1 MRFHT
6 SKSEIAR
13 DIISE
18 ARLTVKESMTEDLV
32 FLRPT
37 DSVHELRTLMERKG
51 IRHVPVIDEHHS
63 LVGICSQRD
72 MLRSVLS
79 SFAKIASSESAEIER
94 TIPVAYVMNEI
105 VATAS
110 SKSPLSQVA
119 SLMLNHK
126 FGCIPIVDGRRIR
139 GIVTR
144 GDFLNLFANGF

>member
-6 SKSEIAR
+6 SKSETAQ
-13 DIISE
+13 DIISNS
-18 ARLTVKESMTEDLV
+18 RLTVNDLMTEDLA

-37 DSVHELRTLMERKG
+37 DSVHDLRTLMERRG

-72 MLRSVLS
+72 LLRSVLS
-79 SFAKIASSESAEIER
+79 NFAQRASSESEEIER
-94 TIPVAYVMNEI
+94 KIPVAYVMNEI

-110 SKSPLSQVA
+110 SKSPLNEA
-119 SLMLNHK
+119 ANLMLNHK

-144 GDFLNLFANGF
+144 ADFLNLFAHGF